1 MLLAVWASCCR
12 AGEEKPLRV
21 LLTYGGH
28 GFQQKE
34 FFGMW
39 DELAGVTWA
48 KAELPKEADLLKPG
62 LEKQFDVIV
71 MYDMVKGFT
80 PEQQQA
86 FTRLLETGI
95 GVVSTHH
102 NLGAHRDWPEFT
114 KVIGGKYLFEP
125 VTIDGKEHDK
135 SNFAHG
141 VDLQVAVADKE
152 HPITKG
158 LAGFTIHDEA
168 YGRFYVAPDSKVLLT
183 TDHPKCGR
191 DIAWTRQYGRSR
203 VCYLIF
209 GHDSKA
215 WANPAYRD
223 LLGRAMRWA
232 AER

>member
-1 MLLAVWASCCR
+1 MLAGAPGGR
-12 AGEEKPLRV
+12 AEAEKPLRV

-34 FFGMW
+34 FFAMW
-39 DELAGVTWA
+39 DEFPGVTWS
-48 KAELPKEADLLKPG
+48 KAELPKDADLLKPG
-62 LEKQFDVIV
+62 LEKEVDV
-71 MYDMVKGFT
+71 
-80 PEQQQA
+80 
-86 FTRLLETGI
+86 TRLLETGI

-102 NLGAHRDWPEFT
+102 NLGAHRDWPEFC
-114 KVIGGKYLFEP
+114 KIIGGKYVFKP
-125 VTIDGKEHDK
+125 FSVDGKEYGK
-135 SNFAHG
+135 SNYAHDQ
-141 VDLQVAVADKE
+141 DLEVTVADKE

-168 YGRFYVAPDSKVLLT
+168 YGRFYVAPDSHVLLT

-191 DIAWTRQYGRSR
+191 DVAWTRQYGKSR
-203 VCYLIF
+203 VCYLVF

-223 LLGRAMRWA
+223 LLGRAIRWA